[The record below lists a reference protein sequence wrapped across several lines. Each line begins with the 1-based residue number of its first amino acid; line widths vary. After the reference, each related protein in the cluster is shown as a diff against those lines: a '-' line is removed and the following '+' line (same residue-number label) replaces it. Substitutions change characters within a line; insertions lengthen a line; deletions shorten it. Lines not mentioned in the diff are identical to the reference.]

1 QHLKIAKNDSYFKK
15 RRDDMYMRS
24 EKHITKKKKR
34 KRMFETFLSIFIL
47 LSILLGAVT
56 GYYSSKIM
64 NFLDGISVSDDDNN
78 AETIENT
85 KQLEDL
91 EPFSALIL

>member
-1 QHLKIAKNDSYFKK
+1 
-15 RRDDMYMRS
+15 
-24 EKHITKKKKR
+24 
-34 KRMFETFLSIFIL
+34 MFETFIYLFFFYSFRPVIH
-47 LSILLGAVT
+47 
-56 GYYSSKIM
+56 YSSKIM

-91 EPFSALIL
+91 EPFSFNFRNRH